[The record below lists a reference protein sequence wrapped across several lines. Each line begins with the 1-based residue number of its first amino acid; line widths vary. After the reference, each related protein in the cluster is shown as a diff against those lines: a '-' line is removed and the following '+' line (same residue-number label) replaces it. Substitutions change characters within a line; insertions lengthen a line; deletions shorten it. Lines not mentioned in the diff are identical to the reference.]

1 LGGPLIVNAAKER
14 TMLNRT
20 GGRALLRALSAVV
33 VLSGLIGSTDVSAQ
47 RVPQVSRLSA
57 FPVAGGCG
65 YADTWGDPRSGGR
78 SHEGVDI
85 IAASGTPVVA
95 VVNGTITRVVRDY
108 PGSLGG
114 NYFRLTHADGT
125 YFTYIHLSRFA
136 AGLSLGDAVRTGQV
150 LGYVG
155 STGSS
160 ATPHLHFEV
169 HPFGGAAVNP
179 TPFVTAAGGCKGRI
193 GAPSPTPTPTPTP
206 TPPSGTVTKKFSPA
220 VEVYNVNARVPPR
233 TPTGVQIV
241 GFPGLASTSKV
252 ASITVTLTSSAAG
265 KAAVWPCGTA
275 AGLAK
280 GTPLSATKS
289 GSVTS
294 TTLTIQPGD
303 GGRVCLEAE
312 AAVSIKIVV
321 NGVG

>member
-1 LGGPLIVNAAKER
+1 
-14 TMLNRT
+14 MLNRT
-20 GGRALLRALSAVV
+20 GGKVLLRALIAAAAI
-33 VLSGLIGSTDVSAQ
+33 SGLIGPVDASAQ
-47 RVPQVSRLSA
+47 RVPQVARLSA

-65 YADTWGDPRSGGR
+65 YVDTWGDARSGGR

-95 VVNGTITRVVRDY
+95 VVNGTITRIVRDY

-136 AGLSLGDAVRTGQV
+136 AGLSLGDIVSVGEV

-193 GAPSPTPTPTPTP
+193 GSPSPTSPPKPTPTPTP
-206 TPPSGTVTKKFSPA
+206 TPPSGTVAKKFNPG
-220 VEVYNVNARVPPR
+220 VVVYDIGTRVPAR
-233 TPTGVQIV
+233 TPTGIQIV
-241 GFPGLASTSKV
+241 GFPGIPSASTI
-252 ASITVTLTSSAAG
+252 ASITMTLTGSGSG

-280 GTPLSATKS
+280 GTPLSVTLAGTA
-289 GSVTS
+289 TS
-294 TTLTIQPGD
+294 TTLTIRPGD
-303 GGRVCLEAE
+303 GGRVCVEAE
-312 AAVSIKIVV
+312 ASVSIRVVV

>member
-1 LGGPLIVNAAKER
+1 
-14 TMLNRT
+14 MLNRT
-20 GGRALLRALSAVV
+20 GTRVLLRALIAGAA
-33 VLSGLIGSTDVSAQ
+33 LWGLVGSSPASAQ
-47 RVPQVSRLSA
+47 RVPQVARLSA

-65 YADTWGDPRSGGR
+65 YVDTWGDPRSGGR
-78 SHEGVDI
+78 THEGVDI

-95 VVNGTITRVVRDY
+95 VVSGTITRVVRDY

-136 AGLSLGDAVRTGQV
+136 ASLSVGDVVSVGEV

-179 TPFVTAAGGCKGRI
+179 TPFVTAAGGCRGRI
-193 GAPSPTPTPTPTP
+193 GTPSPTSPPKPTP
-206 TPPSGTVTKKFSPA
+206 TPPSGAVTKKFSPA
-220 VEVYNVNARVPPR
+220 AVVYDESARVPAR
-233 TPTGVQIV
+233 TPTGIQIV
-241 GFPGLASTSKV
+241 GFPGIPSASTI
-252 ASITVTLTSSAAG
+252 ASITMTLTGSGSG

-280 GTPLSATKS
+280 GTPVSATLA
-289 GSVTS
+289 GTATS
-294 TTLTIQPGD
+294 TTLTIRPGD
-303 GGRVCLEAE
+303 GGRVCVEAE
-312 AAVSIKIVV
+312 ASVSIRVVV